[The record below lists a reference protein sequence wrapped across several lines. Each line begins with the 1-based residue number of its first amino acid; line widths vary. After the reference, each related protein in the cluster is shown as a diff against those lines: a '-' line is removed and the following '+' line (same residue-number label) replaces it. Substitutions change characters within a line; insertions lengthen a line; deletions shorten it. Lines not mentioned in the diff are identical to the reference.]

1 VSDVTHIGLA
11 VAFSA
16 GVVSFL
22 SPCVL
27 PIVPGYISYI
37 AGEGLHRRRLR
48 TGERLFILAVS
59 ASFVAGF
66 STVFIAFG
74 ASASGI
80 SQLLLRYRFEANIAA
95 GAVVIAFGAFLLG
108 GARWLPWLQRDMRM
122 HPRFGGGNP
131 VAAYGL
137 GMAFAFGW
145 TPCIGPVLGAILTV
159 SAVSTSAAGVGLLSA
174 YALGLGVPFLI
185 TALLV
190 DRAARPLHRMRRLGM
205 GLQIAGGAV
214 MVVIG
219 VLMITGQ
226 LTLMSIWLL
235 EQFPALGAIG

>member
-1 VSDVTHIGLA
+1 VSDVSHVGLA
-11 VAFSA
+11 VAFGA

-37 AGEGLHRRRLR
+37 AGEGLHRHRLR
-48 TGERLFILAVS
+48 TEERLFILVVS
-59 ASFVAGF
+59 AAFVAGF

-74 ASASGI
+74 ASASAI

-95 GAVVIAFGAFLLG
+95 GAIVITFGLFLLG
-108 GARWLPWLQRDMRM
+108 GARWLPWLRRDMRP
-122 HPRFGGGNP
+122 HPQFGGGNP

-145 TPCIGPVLGAILTV
+145 TPCIGPVLGAILAV
-159 SAVSTSAAGVGLLSA
+159 SAVSTSLAGVGLLSA
-174 YALGLGVPFLI
+174 YALGLGLPFLI
-185 TALLV
+185 TALLI
-190 DRAARPLHRMRRLGM
+190 DRAARPLRRMRRLGM

-214 MVVIG
+214 MVGIG

-226 LTLMSIWLL
+226 LAVISVWLL
-235 EQFPALGAIG
+235 QQFPALGAIG

>member
-1 VSDVTHIGLA
+1 MSGATNIGLA
-11 VAFSA
+11 MAFSA

-37 AGEGLHRRRLR
+37 AGESLQRRHLR
-48 TGERLFILAVS
+48 AGERLFILAVS

-66 STVFIAFG
+66 STVFVAFG
-74 ASASGI
+74 AGASVV
-80 SQLLLRYRFEANIAA
+80 SRLLLRYRFEANIAA
-95 GAVVIAFGAFLLG
+95 GALVIAFGIFLLG
-108 GARWLPWLQRDMRM
+108 AARWIPWLQRDMRA
-122 HPRFGGGNP
+122 HPRFRGGNP
-131 VAAYGL
+131 VAAYAL

-145 TPCIGPVLGAILTV
+145 TPCIGPVLGAVLAV
-159 SAVSTSAAGVGLLSA
+159 SAVSTTLAGVALLSA
-174 YALGLGVPFLI
+174 YALGLGVPFLV

-190 DRAARPLHRMRRLGM
+190 DRAARPLSRMRRLGVT
-205 GLQIAGGAV
+205 LQMAGGAV

-219 VLMITGQ
+219 VLMVTGR
-226 LTLMSIWLL
+226 LAVMSIWLL